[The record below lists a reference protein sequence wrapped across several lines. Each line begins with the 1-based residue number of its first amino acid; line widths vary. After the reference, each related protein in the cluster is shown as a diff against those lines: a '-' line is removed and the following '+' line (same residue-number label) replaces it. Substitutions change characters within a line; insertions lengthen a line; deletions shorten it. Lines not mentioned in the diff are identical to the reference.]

1 MTYSADTAWLAAIQN
16 VCLGGEAVAPQA
28 STGANGRVS
37 FELIAHTMEF
47 DMGYPI
53 VTCKPNTSWIYMAAE
68 AIWILSGENS
78 LFYSQEIQRI
88 QAPYSDDGKK
98 LSGAYGPSFQSQL
111 PYILDLFARD
121 INTRQAVLTIWK
133 RSPKPSKD
141 IPCTVA
147 LQWLIRNNKL
157 HCIVTM
163 RSSDVGMGL
172 PYDMFSFACMSAE
185 IASKLGVEL
194 GICYITAGSR
204 HIYDNQ
210 IATLKDLPITVA
222 ALSPNYEKLVTWKWP
237 AYKEVLR
244 TISKYTWTNDIERAD
259 AQLMAKTLI
268 CGGELD

>member
-1 MTYSADTAWLAAIQN
+1 
-16 VCLGGEAVAPQA
+16 
-28 STGANGRVS
+28 
-37 FELIAHTMEF
+37 MEF